1 MFFDPKMQLL
11 WVDGPLEKL
20 DAFIEN
26 CCVDGKQV
34 HPARALDHMS
44 ASAGYAALNEEN
56 PWGPLVEQI
65 EALAKGFEIPV
76 VEPTLADGRA
86 EGTRDYLAGL
96 HERLEVHREDW
107 ELLEKQREI
116 CTKGAESFAHF
127 ASLDVPVELTQQ
139 CEYVKIRFGR
149 LPKRGYAMLQKEFAA
164 DPYILFVPC
173 SEDEKALWG
182 VYFAPQKDAA
192 RVDGIFSE
200 AFFERI
206 RLPGA
211 AGTPE
216 QIVANLQKNIDLL
229 NSEIAE
235 VNGQMA
241 RLCLQKNIDLLN
253 SEIAE
258 VNGQMARLWNEEK
271 WKVAGIYASVCS
283 LARLFELRRCAAVR
297 GTHFFY
303 CVWVAQPDIPVFSES
318 CTGVGGLNLAQD
330 MVLPMR
336 RWKQENPEQ

>member
-1 MFFDPKMQLL
+1 MFFDPKMQLI

-26 CCVDGKQV
+26 CCVDGKRV

-44 ASAGYAALNEEN
+44 ASAGYATLNEEN

-86 EGTRDYLAGL
+86 QGTRDYLADL
-96 HERLEVHREDW
+96 NARLETHRKDR
-107 ELLEKQREI
+107 ELLEKQLEI
-116 CTKGAESFAHF
+116 CTKGAESFRHF
-127 ASLDVPVELTQQ
+127 SSLDVPVELTQQ

-149 LPKRGYAMLQKEFAA
+149 LPKRGYAMLQKDFTT

-173 SEDEKALWG
+173 SEDDKALWG

-192 RVDGIFSE
+192 QVDGIFSE

-216 QIVANLQKNIDLL
+216 QIVENLQKNIELL

-235 VNGQMA
+235 VN
-241 RLCLQKNIDLLN
+241 
-253 SEIAE
+253 E
-258 VNGQMARLWNEEK
+258 QMARLWNEEK

-297 GTHFFY
+297 GAHFFY
-303 CVWVAQPDIPVFSES
+303 CVWVAQPDIPAFSES

>member
-1 MFFDPKMQLL
+1 MFFDPKMQLV

-26 CCVDGKQV
+26 CCVDGKRV

-44 ASAGYAALNEEN
+44 ASAGYAALNEDN
-56 PWGPLVEQI
+56 PWGPMVEQI

-86 EGTRDYLAGL
+86 QGTKDYLAGL
-96 HERLEVHREDW
+96 QERLEAHRKDR
-107 ELLEKQREI
+107 ELLEKQLEI
-116 CTKGAESFAHF
+116 CTKGAESFTHF
-127 ASLDVPVELTQQ
+127 SSLDVPVELTQQ

-149 LPKRGYAMLQKEFAA
+149 LPKRGYAMLQKDFTS

-173 SEDEKALWG
+173 SEDDKALWG

-216 QIVANLQKNIDLL
+216 QIVANLQKNI
-229 NSEIAE
+229 E
-235 VNGQMA
+235 
-241 RLCLQKNIDLLN
+241 LLN

-297 GTHFFY
+297 GAHFFY
-303 CVWVAQPDIPVFSES
+303 CVWVAQPDIPAFTES
-318 CTGVGGLNLAQD
+318 CTGVGGLNTAQD

>member
-1 MFFDPKMQLL
+1 MFFDPKMQLV

-26 CCVDGKQV
+26 CCVDGKRV

-44 ASAGYAALNEEN
+44 ASAGYAALNEDN
-56 PWGPLVEQI
+56 PWGPMVEQI

-86 EGTRDYLAGL
+86 QGTKDYLAGL
-96 HERLEVHREDW
+96 QERLEAHRKDR
-107 ELLEKQREI
+107 ELLEKQLEI

-127 ASLDVPVELTQQ
+127 SSLDVPVELTQQ

-149 LPKRGYAMLQKEFAA
+149 LPKRGYAMLQKDFTS

-173 SEDEKALWG
+173 SEDDKALWG

-216 QIVANLQKNIDLL
+216 QIVANLRRNIELL

-241 RLCLQKNIDLLN
+241 GSGTRKNGR
-253 SEIAE
+253 SP
-258 VNGQMARLWNEEK
+258 
-271 WKVAGIYASVCS
+271 ASMP
-283 LARLFELRRCAAVR
+283 RCAASPGCLSSAAVR
-297 GTHFFY
+297 R
-303 CVWVAQPDIPVFSES
+303 CVARTSSTACGWRSRTFRHSPKAAPAWA
-318 CTGVGGLNLAQD
+318 G
-330 MVLPMR
+330 
-336 RWKQENPEQ
+336 

>member
-1 MFFDPKMQLL
+1 MFFDPKMQLV

-20 DAFIEN
+20 DAFIEG
-26 CCVDGKQV
+26 CCVDGKRV

-44 ASAGYAALNEEN
+44 ASAGYAALNEDN
-56 PWGPLVEQI
+56 PWGPMVEQI

-86 EGTRDYLAGL
+86 QGTRDYLADL
-96 HERLEVHREDW
+96 NERLETHRKDR
-107 ELLEKQREI
+107 ELLEKQLEI

-127 ASLDVPVELTQQ
+127 SSLDVPVELTQQ

-149 LPKRGYAMLQKEFAA
+149 LPKRGYAMLQKDFSS

-173 SEDEKALWG
+173 SEDDKALWG
-182 VYFAPQKDAA
+182 VYFAPKKDAA

-200 AFFERI
+200 AFFERV

-216 QIVANLQKNIDLL
+216 QIVANLQKNI
-229 NSEIAE
+229 E
-235 VNGQMA
+235 
-241 RLCLQKNIDLLN
+241 LLN

-297 GTHFFY
+297 GEHFFY
-303 CVWVAQPDIPVFSES
+303 CVWVAQPDIPAFTDACS
-318 CTGVGGLNLAQD
+318 GVGGLNLAQD
-330 MVLPMR
+330 MTMPMR

>member
-1 MFFDPKMQLL
+1 M
-11 WVDGPLEKL
+11 DGPLEKL

-26 CCVDGKQV
+26 CCVDGKRV

-86 EGTRDYLAGL
+86 QGTRDYLADL
-96 HERLEVHREDW
+96 QARLETHRKDRD
-107 ELLEKQREI
+107 LLEKQLEI

-127 ASLDVPVELTQQ
+127 STLDVPVELTQQ

-149 LPKRGYAMLQKEFAA
+149 LPKRGYAMLQKDFTS

-173 SEDEKALWG
+173 SEDDKALWG
-182 VYFAPQKDAA
+182 VYFAPKKDAA

-216 QIVANLQKNIDLL
+216 QIVKNLQKNIDIL

-241 RLCLQKNIDLLN
+241 GFGTRKNGR
-253 SEIAE
+253 SP
-258 VNGQMARLWNEEK
+258 
-271 WKVAGIYASVCS
+271 AST
-283 LARLFELRRCAAVR
+283 LRCAALPGCLSFAAALRCGARISSTACGWRSRIFRHSPKAVP
-297 GTHFFY
+297 
-303 CVWVAQPDIPVFSES
+303 VWA
-318 CTGVGGLNLAQD
+318 G
-330 MVLPMR
+330 
-336 RWKQENPEQ
+336 

>member
-1 MFFDPKMQLL
+1 MFFDPKMQLI

-26 CCVDGKQV
+26 CCVDGKRV

-86 EGTRDYLAGL
+86 QGTRDYLADL
-96 HERLEVHREDW
+96 NARLETHRKDR
-107 ELLEKQREI
+107 ELLEKQLEI
-116 CTKGAESFAHF
+116 CTKGAESFRHF
-127 ASLDVPVELTQQ
+127 SSLDVPVELTQQ

-149 LPKRGYAMLQKEFAA
+149 LPKRGYAMLQKDFTT

-173 SEDEKALWG
+173 SEDDKALWG

-216 QIVANLQKNIDLL
+216 QIVENLQKNIELL

-235 VNGQMA
+235 VN
-241 RLCLQKNIDLLN
+241 
-253 SEIAE
+253 E
-258 VNGQMARLWNEEK
+258 QMARLWNEEK

-297 GTHFFY
+297 GAHFFY
-303 CVWVAQPDIPVFSES
+303 CVWVAQPDIPAFSES

>member
-1 MFFDPKMQLL
+1 MFFDPKMQLI

-26 CCVDGKQV
+26 CCVDGKRV

-44 ASAGYAALNEEN
+44 ASAGFVPLQEDN

-86 EGTRDYLAGL
+86 QGTRDYLADL
-96 HERLEVHREDW
+96 NARLETHRKDR
-107 ELLEKQREI
+107 ELLEKQLEI
-116 CTKGAESFAHF
+116 CTKGAESFRHF
-127 ASLDVPVELTQQ
+127 SSLDVPVELTQQ

-149 LPKRGYAMLQKEFAA
+149 LPKRGYAMLQKDFTT

-173 SEDEKALWG
+173 SEDDKALWG
-182 VYFAPQKDAA
+182 VYFAPQKNAA

-216 QIVANLQKNIDLL
+216 QIVENLQKNI
-229 NSEIAE
+229 E
-235 VNGQMA
+235 
-241 RLCLQKNIDLLN
+241 LLN

-297 GTHFFY
+297 GAHFFY
-303 CVWVAQPDIPVFSES
+303 CVWVAQPDIPAFSES

>member
-1 MFFDPKMQLL
+1 M
-11 WVDGPLEKL
+11 
-20 DAFIEN
+20 
-26 CCVDGKQV
+26 
-34 HPARALDHMS
+34 
-44 ASAGYAALNEEN
+44 
-56 PWGPLVEQI
+56 VEQI

-86 EGTRDYLAGL
+86 QGTKDYLAGL
-96 HERLEVHREDW
+96 RERLEAHRKDR
-107 ELLEKQREI
+107 ELLEKQLEI

-127 ASLDVPVELTQQ
+127 STLDVPVELTQQ

-149 LPKRGYAMLQKEFAA
+149 LPKRGYAMLQKDFTS

-173 SEDEKALWG
+173 SEDDKALWG
-182 VYFAPQKDAA
+182 VYFAPKKDAA

-216 QIVANLQKNIDLL
+216 QIVKNLQKNID
-229 NSEIAE
+229 I
-235 VNGQMA
+235 
-241 RLCLQKNIDLLN
+241 LN

-297 GTHFFY
+297 GAHFFY
-303 CVWVAQPDIPVFSES
+303 CVWVAQPDIPAFTES
-318 CTGVGGLNLAQD
+318 CASVGGLNIAQD

-336 RWKQENPEQ
+336 R